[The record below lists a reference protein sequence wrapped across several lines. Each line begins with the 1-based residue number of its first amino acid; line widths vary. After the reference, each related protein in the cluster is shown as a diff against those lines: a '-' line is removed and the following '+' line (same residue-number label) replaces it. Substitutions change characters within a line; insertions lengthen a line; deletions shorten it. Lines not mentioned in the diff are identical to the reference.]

1 MFLKAGAA
9 AGSEKW
15 NSCQQSKAN
24 TERMLASRTEKPS
37 SPASAPGRGQRNR
50 DVYNAGRAVFQ
61 GSNRLLADAEF
72 LNDLFVALGIMLSEV
87 VKQAAT
93 LADHHEKA
101 APGGMVLLMRLEM
114 LRQLT
119 NTLTQDGDLDLG
131 GTGVGVMSAVLVDQ
145 GGFFLSC

>member
-1 MFLKAGAA
+1 M
-9 AGSEKW
+9 
-15 NSCQQSKAN
+15 
-24 TERMLASRTEKPS
+24 
-37 SPASAPGRGQRNR
+37 
-50 DVYNAGRAVFQ
+50 FQ

-72 LNDLFVALGIMLSEV
+72 LNDLFVALGIVLSEV